1 MLDDFSQ
8 KKVIGQVE
16 AIDLPEQSIFDVPA
30 RIDTGARTS
39 ALWASNIRKTDN
51 GLVFKLFDVESK
63 FYTGKD
69 IICNEFEMRQVTPSN
84 GVAEDRY
91 MIKMLVI
98 ISGKKIRARFTL
110 ANRSTQKYPVLVG
123 RNILRGKFVVDVKHK
138 HIGRA

>member
-8 KKVIGQVE
+8 KKVIGQIE
-16 AIDLPEQSIFDVPA
+16 AVDLPEQSIFDVPA

-39 ALWASNIRKTDN
+39 ALWASNIRETDN
-51 GLVFKLFDVESK
+51 GLAFKLFDVESE

-69 IICNEFEMRQVTPSN
+69 IICSEFEMRQVTPSN
-84 GVAEDRY
+84 GVVEDRY

>member
-16 AIDLPEQSIFDVPA
+16 AVDLPEQSIFDVPA

-39 ALWASNIRKTDN
+39 ALWASNIRETDK
-51 GLVFKLFDVESK
+51 GLVFKLFGVESK

-69 IICNEFEMRQVTPSN
+69 IICSEFEMRQVTPSN
-84 GVAEDRY
+84 GVVEDRY